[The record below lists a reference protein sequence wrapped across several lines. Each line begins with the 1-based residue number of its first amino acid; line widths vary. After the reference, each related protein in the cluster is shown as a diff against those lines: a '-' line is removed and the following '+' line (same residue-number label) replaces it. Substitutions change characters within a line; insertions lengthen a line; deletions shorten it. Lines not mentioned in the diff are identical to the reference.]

1 MSEQELKLK
10 IKKVIVEGLK
20 LKRDPESIPDQ
31 EKLFGGGLYLDSVD
45 VLTLVTVLEE
55 QFNLEISDDEVEKL
69 NSIEEIAQ
77 FIADKSKI

>member
-1 MSEQELKLK
+1 MSEQDLKLE

-20 LKRDPESIPDQ
+20 LKREPESIPDQ

-55 QFNLEISDDEVEKL
+55 RFNLEIADDDVEKL
-69 NSIEEIAQ
+69 NSIEEIVQ
-77 FIADKSKI
+77 FIADKSKV